1 MELDKKIHI
10 VRGILLDYPDTRD
23 NDRLLI
29 VKYWQHQNSDLGT
42 LGFEFAS
49 QFLLDFTKGRYELPD
64 TITRARRLVQARY
77 PETRGNKYLERTT
90 TKEQRVRADMR
101 KEKVNTCLAHWMIL

>member
-1 MELDKKIHI
+1 MSSL
-10 VRGILLDYPDTRD
+10 
-23 NDRLLI
+23 
-29 VKYWQHQNSDLGT
+29 
-42 LGFEFAS
+42 S

-101 KEKVNTCLAHWMIL
+101 KEKVNDLFSALGDIMNPRPAHKD